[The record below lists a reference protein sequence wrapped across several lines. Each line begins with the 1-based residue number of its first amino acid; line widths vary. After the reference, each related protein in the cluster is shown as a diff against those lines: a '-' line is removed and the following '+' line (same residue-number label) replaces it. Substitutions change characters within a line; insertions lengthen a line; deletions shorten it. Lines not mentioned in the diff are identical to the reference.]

1 MLTKCESGSSHF
13 QPGEGP
19 SRGLLCDCTTSPINR
34 YTALIITLFTGQ
46 RLQEEL
52 DSVKQLLGRATEQ
65 LQSERSAAA
74 EARTR
79 LEVRE
84 QELLFL
90 VR

>member
-1 MLTKCESGSSHF
+1 MIVQLH
-13 QPGEGP
+13 
-19 SRGLLCDCTTSPINR
+19 RLIV
-34 YTALIITLFTGQ
+34 YTALIIILFTWQ

>member
-1 MLTKCESGSSHF
+1 MFSW
-13 QPGEGP
+13 
-19 SRGLLCDCTTSPINR
+19 
-34 YTALIITLFTGQ
+34 Q

-52 DSVKQLLGRATEQ
+52 ESVKQLLGRATEQ